1 MLELENA
8 PYLATP
14 GAPSARNVAAKTP
27 GRTFAPLGG
36 LETPVAPQS
45 KASAKRRPLGE
56 ISNRAQRPGQA
67 PATMLK
73 SIMVAD
79 ASAALDLPPIERM
92 HLASPSPALCLDC
105 AGAELE
111 AQVNALASFSSV
123 LSASDATIAPDP
135 LLRSPIVPDAPPTPR
150 HLLAELPSF
159 SAAAPTHAN
168 AAPLC
173 AVVEGLA
180 EEEERLPTSQAHTPA
195 AHRGPITSVLTP
207 YATASDACLEAEL
220 DFDALE
226 LVPLTPWTAEQE
238 RESAHSEDEGE
249 ARAEQL
255 RGRVSSSNDPEVHAD
270 LAPAPSVRRL
280 GVREF
285 TE

>member
-1 MLELENA
+1 M
-8 PYLATP
+8 
-14 GAPSARNVAAKTP
+14 
-27 GRTFAPLGG
+27 
-36 LETPVAPQS
+36 
-45 KASAKRRPLGE
+45 
-56 ISNRAQRPGQA
+56 
-67 PATMLK
+67 
-73 SIMVAD
+73 
-79 ASAALDLPPIERM
+79 
-92 HLASPSPALCLDC
+92 
-105 AGAELE
+105 
-111 AQVNALASFSSV
+111 NALASFSSV
-123 LSASDATIAPDP
+123 LSASYATIAPDP